1 MIETDETKRDYH
13 GRFSR
18 FWWPGIV
25 DEHTAR
31 RAAAYGAVMALFQ
44 AFLMLLVA
52 VLSIFHVAY
61 FIDEPRWD
69 SALSVALFVLLAW
82 LIYWR
87 LSRIAALFALV
98 YYLASQIG
106 ISILFAKNYPD
117 EMLFPVSYLIVII
130 LLSLLYVNGI
140 RGTFAYHR
148 LSRSTPSSE

>member
-52 VLSIFHVAY
+52 VLTIFHVAY
-61 FIDEPRWD
+61 FIDEPWWD
-69 SALSVALFVLLAW
+69 LALSVALFVLLAW

-106 ISILFAKNYPD
+106 ISACSPKVILMKCCFQYP
-117 EMLFPVSYLIVII
+117 
-130 LLSLLYVNGI
+130 
-140 RGTFAYHR
+140 T
-148 LSRSTPSSE
+148 